1 VRRWRLLQIFN
12 IRFVHLMLEL
22 LCVPGVERNFILEF
36 ALSIRLEVA
45 WLVLPEAFGEHFSE
59 ERSFLFR
66 VNHPISN

>member
-1 VRRWRLLQIFN
+1 
-12 IRFVHLMLEL
+12 MLEL
-22 LCVPGVERNFILEF
+22 LGVPGVERNFILEF

-59 ERSFLFR
+59 ERSFLLR